1 MSNISRS
8 NGDPTTKLGQLR
20 ISHEEHFF
28 LKNHAQNVVKK
39 LFPDLFLKSQ
49 NWAYLWINIV
59 NFYTVCLYC
68 ILSSGLSNYTEFKL
82 QKTFNACKAFLKTK
96 RSSGTSLASFCHNF
110 WREIFLLLH
119 SINRPNFIVCLP
131 LICEVLAICV
141 LQLFVN
147 QVVTS

>member
-1 MSNISRS
+1 MLSQKPSSQMFEWVLNAPLL
-8 NGDPTTKLGQLR
+8 PTSFWLLGQ
-20 ISHEEHFF
+20 S
-28 LKNHAQNVVKK
+28 KK
-39 LFPDLFLKSQ
+39 LLKLPGTADCGKCLTNIKHLLSLFPR
-49 NWAYLWINIV
+49 IGGRM
-59 NFYTVCLYC
+59 FYSEV
-68 ILSSGLSNYTEFKL
+68 
-82 QKTFNACKAFLKTK
+82 CKAFLKTK